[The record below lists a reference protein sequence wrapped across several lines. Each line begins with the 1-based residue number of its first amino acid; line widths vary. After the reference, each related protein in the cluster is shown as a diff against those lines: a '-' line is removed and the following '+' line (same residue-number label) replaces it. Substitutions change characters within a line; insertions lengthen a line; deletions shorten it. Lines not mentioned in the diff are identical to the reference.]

1 MIIYIYDDKIFTDEF
16 YLDEYIADKL
26 SEQGWNNCDVPS
38 ELIVDEYVNVEER
51 RVTDEQ
57 LAELL
62 ASGLEFER

>member
-1 MIIYIYDDKIFTDEF
+1 MIIYIYDDKIFTDTF

-26 SEQGWNNCDVPS
+26 SEQGWNNSDVPS
-38 ELIVDEYVNVEER
+38 ELIADVYVDVEER
-51 RVTDEQ
+51 RATDEQ